1 MRHTR
6 LLLVAVAL
14 LAAGMP
20 AARAQ
25 VQGGVVFGGGGIAL
39 PGFQPPDPNAKV
51 PTGTSAISGRVTAA
65 ASGSPLRQAQLM
77 LMALDQ
83 PQPIRRSTTSD
94 AEGRYR
100 FADLP
105 AGRYLLVVNKG
116 GYVSLQYGQKRP
128 LDGGT
133 PIVVGD
139 AQALN
144 AINVALQRG
153 SVIAGRVTDEFGE
166 PIARATVQAM
176 RFSYSVDG
184 QRRPQ
189 ATEVATT
196 DDLGQFRLFGLA
208 PGEYIVSASNRMG
221 QIGGVGAVD
230 TSDTYLTSYFPGTP
244 NINDAQTVPLG
255 TGQETD
261 IQFALSTGRLSRVA
275 GTVVDST
282 GRPVANAMTTLQSP
296 AGGFNG
302 NLSGG
307 ITQPDGSF
315 SLSNVPPGEY
325 VLSVQPM
332 NRGGADAPLAES
344 GVLAITVGGADLLNL
359 RVTTSPGATVTGR
372 VVFEGAARRD
382 NGQGSQVRVMPQT
395 AGPALP
401 FISAFGV
408 ETGVVTDDGTFEL
421 KGVRGQV
428 LFRVAAGP
436 AWTMKSVSHQ
446 GVDITDTATD
456 MNSPEGLQGLTIVLT
471 DKVTDVSGQVTDP
484 RGRTVKDYLV
494 VMQPVEAKSSVALT
508 RYLRTLRPDSD
519 GRYRARGL
527 PPGDYFATA
536 IEGLEQ
542 GRQFVPDVQ
551 ARLRDTAR
559 RFTVREGETVTLDLR
574 LTEGFER

>member
-1 MRHTR
+1 MRHSR
-6 LLLVAVAL
+6 LLLVAVVL
-14 LAAGMP
+14 LSAAVVP
-20 AARAQ
+20 ARAQ
-25 VQGGVVFGGGGIAL
+25 VQGGVVVGRGGIAL
-39 PGFQPPDPNAKV
+39 PGFQPADPNTSV

-83 PQPIRRSTTSD
+83 PQGVRRSTTSD

-105 AGRYLLVVNKG
+105 AGRYLLIVNKG

-133 PIVVGD
+133 PIVLGD
-139 AQALN
+139 AQTAN

-153 SVIAGRVTDEFGE
+153 GVIAGRVTDEFGE
-166 PIARATVQAM
+166 PITRATVQAM
-176 RFSYSVDG
+176 RFTYGVDG

-189 ATEVATT
+189 ASEMATT

-221 QIGGVGAVD
+221 QIGGIGAVD

-261 IQFALSTGRLSRVA
+261 VQFALSIGRLSRVA

-282 GRPVANAMTTLQSP
+282 GRAVANAMTSLQSP
-296 AGGFNG
+296 GGAFNG
-302 NLSGG
+302 NVSGG
-307 ITQPDGSF
+307 VTSPDGSF
-315 SLSNVPPGEY
+315 SLSNVAPGEY
-325 VLSVQPM
+325 ILNVQPM
-332 NRGGADAPLAES
+332 VRPGDVAVPEAGTLP
-344 GVLAITVGGADLLNL
+344 ITVGGADLLNL

-372 VVFEGAARRD
+372 VVFEGTAKRD
-382 NGQGSQVRVMPQT
+382 NGQGGQLRVFPQAAVQV
-395 AGPALP
+395 LP
-401 FISAFGV
+401 FVSGFGT
-408 ETGVVTDDGTFEL
+408 ESGLVTDDGSFEL

-428 LFRVAAGP
+428 LFRVAAGQ
-436 AWTMKSVSHQ
+436 AWTLKSVSHE
-446 GVDITDTATD
+446 GVDITDRATD
-456 MNSPEGLQGLTIVLT
+456 MTSPDGLQGLTIVLT
-471 DKVTDVSGQVTDP
+471 DKVTDVSGQVTDA
-484 RGRTVKDYLV
+484 RGRQVKDYLV
-494 VMQPVEAKSSVALT
+494 VMQPLEPKSSAALT
-508 RYLRTLRPDSD
+508 RYLRSLTPDSD

-527 PPGDYFATA
+527 PPGEYFATA